1 VHIAI
6 IGKGKVGSALGARLA
21 SAGHEVAYGSR
32 TPEDHTGSVSQTD
45 AVQGAE
51 LVIIAIPGTAV
62 LSTLEGIGE
71 DVLADRIVLDVS
83 AAFTP
88 DLALAY
94 PNDSVARRVQARFP
108 RARVV
113 KSLNTMNVSIMVDP
127 LASLSQA
134 TVFVSGEN
142 QDAKAAVKGLLA
154 DLGWTTESILDLGG
168 VASATATEHAA
179 PLFFATYTALQTMR
193 FNIAITR

>member
-6 IGKGKVGSALGARLA
+6 IGTGKVGSALGARLA

-32 TPEDHTGSVSQTD
+32 IPQDHAGSVSQTQ

-51 LVIIAIPGTAV
+51 LVITAIPGTAV
-62 LSTLEGIGE
+62 LPTLEGIGE
-71 DVLADRIVLDVS
+71 DVLADRIVLDMS
-83 AAFTP
+83 AALTP
-88 DLALAY
+88 EMALAY
-94 PNDSVARRVQARFP
+94 PNDSVAQRVQARFP

-113 KSLNTMNVSIMVDP
+113 KSLNTMNVSIMIDP
-127 LASLSQA
+127 LASLPQA
-134 TVFVSGEN
+134 TVFVSGDDE
-142 QDAKAAVKGLLA
+142 DAKAAVKGLLA

-179 PLFFATYTALQTMR
+179 PLFFATYAALQTMR
-193 FNIAITR
+193 FNITIVR

>member
-1 VHIAI
+1 MNIAI
-6 IGKGKVGSALGARLA
+6 IGKGKVGSALGAKLA
-21 SAGHEVAYGSR
+21 SAGHKVVYGSR
-32 TPEDHTGSVSQTD
+32 APKGHAGTISQAE

-51 LVIIAIPGTAV
+51 VIITAIPGIAV
-62 LSTLEGIGE
+62 VPTLEAVGE

-88 DLALAY
+88 DMALAY
-94 PNDSVARRVQARFP
+94 PNDSVARRVQERFP

-113 KSLNTMNVSIMVDP
+113 KSLNTMNYTIMVDP

-134 TVFVSGEN
+134 TVFLSGDS
-142 QDAKAAVKGLLA
+142 QDAKATVKELLA

-168 VASATATEHAA
+168 VDSAAGTEHLAL
-179 PLFFATYTALQTMR
+179 LFFSTYRALQTMR
-193 FNIAITR
+193 FNITVSR